1 MILKSFYVGAIV
13 LTCTAAPALAAG
25 AIAVGE
31 CDRAGWSRNY
41 ETESGARQRAL
52 SECRANGDRTCVIR
66 VEVPDN
72 ACGAFAVSGSCGAR
86 GWAYA
91 QSERRAVEL
100 ALQACR
106 DYGGTNC
113 RVTIRFCDER

>member
-31 CDRAGWSRNY
+31 CDRAGWSKNY

-66 VEVPDN
+66 VECRTMLVAPLPS
-72 ACGAFAVSGSCGAR
+72 AAAAVRAAGHMRNLSGV
-86 GWAYA
+86 
-91 QSERRAVEL
+91 QSNSHFRPAGIM
-100 ALQACR
+100 AGPTA
-106 DYGGTNC
+106 G
-113 RVTIRFCDER
+113 